1 MNALPPSLALRSIQD
16 TCAGRSPIVVPLLV
30 DMYLNSIQPLT
41 PPGAQYSASGTP
53 DTMAPVSMGVNCQLF
68 KCSLNTD
75 LSPPSGFRRRGTELF
90 SAAMINRPIILGL
103 INPHNTEPLYIRP
116 TGCSGYRIA
125 SFLREFSPL
134 TEEDYL
140 KLFDRRNLLLSNED
154 DPHIAADAFR
164 STLKEGDQVILLGEA
179 VRRALDLPKMF
190 IHPITVDGVT
200 YRQIPH
206 PSGLTRF
213 YNDAVARQLVAMMFL
228 DLLGGEDADTVG

>member
-1 MNALPPSLALRSIQD
+1 
-16 TCAGRSPIVVPLLV
+16 
-30 DMYLNSIQPLT
+30 
-41 PPGAQYSASGTP
+41 
-53 DTMAPVSMGVNCQLF
+53 
-68 KCSLNTD
+68 
-75 LSPPSGFRRRGTELF
+75 
-90 SAAMINRPIILGL
+90 MINRPIILGL

-116 TGCSGYRIA
+116 TGCSGYRLA
-125 SFLREFSPL
+125 SFLREFSSL
-134 TEEDYL
+134 TGDDYL

-164 STLKEGDQVILLGEA
+164 STLNPGDQVILLGEA
-179 VRRALDLPKMF
+179 VRRALTTSIALPKMF

-228 DLLGGEDADTVG
+228 DLLGGEDEGTRG

>member
-1 MNALPPSLALRSIQD
+1 MVE
-16 TCAGRSPIVVPLLV
+16 T
-30 DMYLNSIQPLT
+30 YLNSIQPLI

-53 DTMAPVSMGVNCQLF
+53 DTMAPVSMGVNCHDF
-68 KCSLNTD
+68 KCSLNTA

-116 TGCSGYRIA
+116 TGCSGYRLA
-125 SFLREFSPL
+125 SFLREFSSL
-134 TEEDYL
+134 TGDDYL

-164 STLKEGDQVILLGEA
+164 STLNPGDQVILLGEA
-179 VRRALDLPKMF
+179 VRRALTTSIALPKML

-228 DLLGGEDADTVG
+228 DLLGGEDEGTRG